1 MEPVPPL
8 VILVYWFSAS
18 TEVEQSASRGI
29 TYRPCELL

>member
-18 TEVEQSASRGI
+18 TEVDTERV
-29 TYRPCELL
+29 TWHNVPTV